1 MRFRTVCFSL
11 LILLHAGLSTVLAQ
25 QGTSTVLAQ
34 PSEATV
40 SSAEETASQAD
51 TAMQRALDHYHDGK
65 LNEAAGLLRGFVI
78 SQPDSDLVNQAYYYL
93 ARIHDDLDDPITALD
108 YLGQMAAE
116 AQTPAGILLQSDLLL
131 QMGDAVRAVDLL
143 LPLDTQNW
151 ALQERQ
157 ERYLSLAA
165 GLLALDEQF
174 KVLYFYQQ
182 ALVVEGEVPP
192 RDVLTRIYTLLS
204 DRFSEADLAE
214 AAFMYRDKPVAYLA
228 MLQLGWRALATGQK
242 ELAQKWA
249 TAAMATPAGF
259 AYREEA
265 LALLSQLTDP
275 AKLQRAIGVLL
286 PLSGRYAA
294 FGQRVQRGM
303 ELALE
308 EFRPYIPVRFIF
320 RDTAGDET
328 IAAQQVA
335 ELAISDRVM
344 GIAGPLVGN
353 AAQGAARRANQ
364 ERTPL
369 LTMSQREGLAA
380 SSLYVF
386 RNSLTPQL
394 QVRALID
401 YAMEERGFSQFGI
414 MNPQTRQGE
423 FFAELFREEIM
434 RRGGEII
441 AEESYLTNQTDFRY
455 QVRLLQGL
463 DPNAADE
470 EPQPKDPDDPD
481 AVVEE
486 EEPPPFEALFVP
498 DYADRISLIAPQ
510 LAFYGLED
518 VQLLGPNGWNDVELP
533 RLTRQFVE
541 GAVFTDGF
549 FRHSTYPFVQE
560 FVERYF
566 NQYGEEPTILEAQG
580 YDIAGIL
587 LSLLNDSQIRSREDL
602 RRALAELQN
611 YPGVTGATRFDSLG
625 EAEKILFLLQVQNGT
640 IVQIN

>member
-1 MRFRTVCFSL
+1 MRFKIVCL
-11 LILLHAGLSTVLAQ
+11 LLLMLLGVAASN
-25 QGTSTVLAQ
+25 VLAQ
-34 PSEATV
+34 PTETTV
-40 SSAEETASQAD
+40 SQAD
-51 TAMQRALDHYHDGK
+51 IAMQRALDHYHAGK

-78 SQPDSDLVNQAYYYL
+78 SQPDSALINQAYYYL
-93 ARIHDDLDDPITALD
+93 ALIHHDLDDPASALD
-108 YLGQMAAE
+108 YLGQMAAG
-116 AQTPAGILLQSDLLL
+116 THSPAGILLQSKLLL
-131 QMGDAVRAVDLL
+131 QMGNAVRVVDQLL
-143 LPLDTQNW
+143 QLDTQHW
-151 ALQERQ
+151 ALPERQ
-157 ERYLSLAA
+157 ERHLTLAE
-165 GLLALDEQF
+165 GLLALDEPH
-174 KVLYFYQQ
+174 KTLYFYQQ
-182 ALVVEGEVPP
+182 ALVVEGEETP
-192 RDVLTRIYTLLS
+192 RNMLTRIYTLLS

-228 MLQLGWRALATGQK
+228 MLQLGWRALAAGQK
-242 ELAQKWA
+242 ELAQEWA
-249 TAAMATPAGF
+249 TAAMAAPADF
-259 AYREEA
+259 AYHEEA

-275 AKLQRAIGVLL
+275 TQLQRAIGVLL

-294 FGQRVQRGM
+294 FGQRVRRGM
-303 ELALE
+303 ELALD
-308 EFRPYIPVRFIF
+308 EFRPHIPVRFIF

-328 IAAQQVA
+328 VAARQVA

-369 LTMSQREGLAA
+369 LTMSQKEGLAD

-414 MNPQTRQGE
+414 LNPQTRQGE
-423 FFAELFREEIM
+423 YFAEIFREEIM

-441 AEESYLTNQTDFRY
+441 AEQSYLTDQTDFRH

-470 EPQPKDPDDPD
+470 DEQEKDPDDLE
-481 AVVEE
+481 ALIEE
-486 EEPPPFEALFVP
+486 EEETLPFEALFVP

-510 LAFYGLED
+510 LAFYGLEG
-518 VQLLGPNGWNDVELP
+518 VQLLGPNGWNDAELP
-533 RLTRQFVE
+533 QLTRQFVE

-560 FVERYF
+560 FVKRFF
-566 NQYGEEPTILEAQG
+566 NQYGEEPSILEAQG

-587 LSLLNDSQIRSREDL
+587 LSLLNDSRVRSREDL
-602 RRALAELQN
+602 RRALAQLQN
-611 YPGVTGATRFDSLG
+611 YPGVTGATSFDFRG
-625 EAEKILFLLQVQNGT
+625 EADKILFLLQVQNGI